1 MFNNSRIDIYEYLHG
16 LFYDTVTKN
25 VYSMSEPQ
33 ELTESDTKDGFIVI
47 RIGNINDTSEF
58 DRCVYGWVR
67 CYVEAFIP
75 PKSRGRLDFNKYAE
89 FENAINSVI
98 ESAAGE
104 ASGQYQIQQGSV
116 ISNDGEEV
124 SNANNVYFTFIK
136 SFIVDIL

>member
-1 MFNNSRIDIYEYLHG
+1 
-16 LFYDTVTKN
+16 
-25 VYSMSEPQ
+25 MSEPQ